1 MNTVDAPTPA
11 LQINLLSNRSRCEAL
26 GRLRCGELLGGVL
39 ATAIL
44 CVSVRVLVS
53 GVALM
58 VEDSSPQSVKV
69 EDEITQLQIELE
81 HRRRE
86 LTALRDTRKDIAELE
101 TKKRAIAKML
111 TTFSSMIPTSVTIKS
126 VTLTPFEIS
135 VAGVA
140 RDIEA
145 VRQWMK
151 EVVAACGGYAPSLE
165 QLRTVQFGRV
175 QAHEFAARIVRPQ
188 TFERLEPCVSGEHTG
203 GL

>member
-69 EDEITQLQIELE
+69 EDEITQLQIELA
-81 HRRRE
+81 
-86 LTALRDTRKDIAELE
+86 ALLDARLLVATTYELE
-101 TKKRAIAKML
+101 GDRLEILLAHSRIE
-111 TTFSSMIPTSVTIKS
+111 
-126 VTLTPFEIS
+126 TLRSFGRTLGQPR
-135 VAGVA
+135 VLRNV
-140 RDIEA
+140 EA
-145 VRQWMK
+145 V
-151 EVVAACGGYAPSLE
+151 
-165 QLRTVQFGRV
+165 LRSSIPLVPR
-175 QAHEFAARIVRPQ
+175 
-188 TFERLEPCVSGEHTG
+188 
-203 GL
+203 